1 MWGWGPRTVVCD
13 AGRGRIQL
21 PLLKRISVLMW
32 LATAYL
38 GALGLR
44 RSESTCSRTLTDWAI
59 DPPRRV
65 TLVSRMQDLVRARVA
80 SMYDLPVPRLPYQS
94 AQFGWCAK

>member
-1 MWGWGPRTVVCD
+1 MVCE

-21 PLLKRISVLMW
+21 PLLKRISVEMW
-32 LATAYL
+32 FATAYL
-38 GALGLR
+38 GALGFLR
-44 RSESTCSRTLTDWAI
+44 SVSTCSRTLTDWAI
-59 DPPRRV
+59 EPPRRV
-65 TLVSRMQDLVRARVA
+65 TLISRIAALVRARVA